1 MQKISVSRA
10 GLLTAALLC
19 GLGAAQTSSPSAIPS
34 LPPGAAA
41 PAAAST
47 APVSAYPSGFTR
59 AQLDA
64 VLPLLS
70 GLKTLQSSELDE
82 TRGRVR
88 VSGLS
93 AVDRLALMGRLREA
107 GLPAGVVEYV
117 TGAGTATGGAVTGGT
132 ATGGTTGTV
141 TLTPIPSEPAPRPGT
156 PAASTLPRK
165 AKPLAQ
171 PHAANLS
178 GPVTLRAGESA
189 LWSFLL
195 KNTGTARIN
204 LSYGA
209 CDVRFEVI
217 GAGGEIV
224 RPDPKNT
231 LCTMQLVML
240 DVAPGETAEVQKIR
254 WDGKDASGQPV
265 RPGTYTIRA
274 AFDGPVHVDAAE
286 FKVTVR

>member
-19 GLGAAQTSSPSAIPS
+19 SLGAAQTSSPSAIPS
-34 LPPGAAA
+34 LPPGAV
-41 PAAAST
+41 
-47 APVSAYPSGFTR
+47 APVTTTPAPVAAYPSGFTR

-70 GLKTLQSSELDE
+70 GLKTLQNSELDE

-117 TGAGTATGGAVTGGT
+117 TSAGTATGVPAAGS
-132 ATGGTTGTV
+132 TTGTV
-141 TLTPIPSEPAPRPGT
+141 TQTPTPADPNPTPRPGVPGT
-156 PAASTLPRK
+156 STLPRK
-165 AKPLAQ
+165 AQSLAQ

-178 GPVTLRAGESA
+178 GPVTLRAGEST

-195 KNTGTARIN
+195 KNTGTARIS
-204 LSYGA
+204 LGHGA
-209 CDVRFEVI
+209 CDVRFEVLN
-217 GAGGEIV
+217 AAGEIV

-231 LCTMQLVML
+231 LCTMQLITTEL
-240 DVAPGETAEVQKIR
+240 APGETSEVQKIR

-265 RPGTYTIRA
+265 RPGSYTIRA
-274 AFDGPVHVDAAE
+274 AFDGPAHVDAAE